1 VIRAASSLRGLDQGD
16 YEVFALHFD
25 WAAGM
30 RTSLHKHNGFEYV
43 LVRSGRLHAIVD
55 GAMSSAGPTEFIE
68 LPSGSAHAIWSK
80 GEVSFDVLGQSGLG
94 LTMVVPDGSGSVK
107 EVPIYGT
114 EGPWRQ
120 DPPAG
125 MDYTTE
131 AEMDELRRLSQ
142 TLF

>member
-1 VIRAASSLRGLDQGD
+1 VIWAATSLRRLDQGD

-25 WAAGM
+25 LAAGL
-30 RTSLHKHNGFEYV
+30 RTSLHKHSGFELV

-55 GAMSSAGPTEFIE
+55 GSRSSAGPAEFIE
-68 LPSGSAHAIWSK
+68 LPAGWPHAIWS
-80 GEVSFDVLGQSGLG
+80 EVEASFDVVGQSGLG
-94 LTMVVPDGSGSVK
+94 LTMIVPDGGGGIK
-107 EVPIYGT
+107 EVPVYGT

-120 DPPAG
+120 DPPPG
-125 MDYTTE
+125 LHYTTE